1 MTHRPWGLANAN
13 RIGRMAALS
22 VAKATP
28 RKRRQISR
36 RQEGFGLASMA
47 MCVLIAG
54 CLFLLFAMAYL
65 WVRS

>member
-1 MTHRPWGLANAN
+1 MTHRHWGLTKAN
-13 RIGRMAALS
+13 RIGHMAALS
-22 VAKATP
+22 AAKATP
-28 RKRRQISR
+28 RKRRQINR

-47 MCVLIAG
+47 MSVLIAG